1 MLRLIAV
8 LSLFL
13 ASSKAFAAGG
23 IVNWYDEAYRLVSGS
38 SYDAH
43 VAERVVVFAGG
54 IFTLAICTILGLIYK
69 SSVASLGDDVAP
81 DGKFSVRT
89 LIDMAMDLVVGLSKE
104 NLGDKWRVHA
114 PLLAGIFMFILV
126 SNLGGLVPGLA
137 PATENISGNLAMG
150 LMVFLVYNFAGFK
163 EHGWHY
169 LEQFTGPM
177 LAIAP
182 LMIVIELI
190 GHLVRP
196 ISLSL
201 RLMCNVFA
209 DHLLLGI
216 FTSNVPYI
224 IIPSALMFF
233 GLLVALVQSYLFT
246 LLTSIYISM
255 AVSHDH

>member
-1 MLRLIAV
+1 MV
-8 LSLFL
+8 
-13 ASSKAFAAGG
+13 AFGG
-23 IVNWYDEAYRLVSGS
+23 GL
-38 SYDAH
+38 
-43 VAERVVVFAGG
+43 
-54 IFTLAICTILGLIYK
+54 FTLAVCTIVGLLYKRSVSALGN
-69 SSVASLGDDVAP
+69 DVAP
-81 DGKFSVRT
+81 DGRFSLRT
-89 LIDMAMDLVVGLSKE
+89 LVDMAMELVVNIGKE
-104 NLGDKWRVHA
+104 NLGEKWKTHA
-114 PLLAGIFMFILV
+114 PLLAGIFTFILV

-137 PATENISGNLAMG
+137 PATENFSSNLAIG
-150 LMVFLVYNFAGFK
+150 LTVFLVYNVAGIR

-169 LEQFTGPM
+169 IEQFTGPM

-196 ISLSL
+196 LSLSL
-201 RLMCNVFA
+201 RLMCNIYA
-209 DHLLLGI
+209 DHMLVGI

-246 LLTSIYISM
+246 LLTSIYISL